1 MTPAKSATL
10 PGTAFLFPGQGS
22 QSVGM
27 GRSLAERYPVA
38 RRVFE
43 DADRILGFPLS
54 ALCFD
59 GPAEELTRTEN
70 TQPAL
75 LVASVAAFRVL
86 EEKGLLPSAT
96 AGHSAGEYAANVAAG
111 SLSFED
117 ALRLIRIRGEAMA
130 GAGSE
135 RPGTMAAVLGLSVE
149 QIQEVLRAVN
159 APRDLAAANYNS
171 PGQVVLSG
179 TPEAVARA
187 SEEAKRAGA
196 KKVVPLPVSA
206 AFHSPLMEAASRRL
220 NEAIDAAAIAPARVP
235 VYANVS
241 AAPVMA
247 PDEIRRALREQL
259 LAPVLWEQT
268 MTAMKGAG
276 DRRYVEVGN
285 GRVLRGLARGVDKEA
300 QLFGSEDP
308 DSIEAAATT
317 LAGAPALGAHP

>member
-1 MTPAKSATL
+1 
-10 PGTAFLFPGQGS
+10 
-22 QSVGM
+22 M
-27 GRSLAERYPVA
+27 GRALAERYPVA

-43 DADRILGFPLS
+43 DADRILGFSLS
-54 ALCFD
+54 TLCFE
-59 GPAEELTRTEN
+59 GPVEDLTRTEN

-75 LVASVAAFRVL
+75 LVTSVAAFRVL
-86 EEKGLLPSAT
+86 EEKGLVPGAA
-96 AGHSAGEYAANVAAG
+96 AGHSAGEYAAHVAAG

-117 ALRLIRIRGEAMA
+117 GLRLIRLRGEAMA
-130 GAGSE
+130 TAGRE

-179 TPEAVARA
+179 TPDAVARA

-196 KKVVPLPVSA
+196 KKVVPLQVSA
-206 AFHSPLMEAASRRL
+206 AFHSPLMAAASRKL
-220 NEAIDAAAIAPARVP
+220 NEAIDATAIAAARVP

-241 AAPVMA
+241 ATPVTT

-268 MTAMKGAG
+268 MIAMKVAG
-276 DRRYVEVGN
+276 IRRYLEVGN
-285 GRVLRGLARGVDKEA
+285 GRVLRGLVRGVDKEA
-300 QLFGSEDP
+300 QLLGSEDP
-308 DSIEAAATT
+308 DAIEGAASA
-317 LAGAPALGAHP
+317 LAEAPAL

>member
-1 MTPAKSATL
+1 MTPAKPAAL

-27 GRSLAERYPVA
+27 GRSLAEAYPAA
-38 RRVFE
+38 RRVFDE
-43 DADRILGFPLS
+43 ADRVLGFALS

-75 LVASVAAFRVL
+75 LVTSVAAFRVL
-86 EEKGLLPSAT
+86 EEKGLLPSAA
-96 AGHSAGEYAANVAAG
+96 AGHSAGEYGAYVACGA
-111 SLSFED
+111 LSFED
-117 ALRLIRIRGEAMA
+117 GLRLIRLRGEAMA
-130 GAGSE
+130 DAGRE

-149 QIQEVLRAVN
+149 QIQEVLRAVD

-187 SEEAKRAGA
+187 SEAAKGAGA
-196 KKVVPLPVSA
+196 KKVVPLQVSA
-206 AFHSPLMEAASRRL
+206 AFHSPLMEAASRKL
-220 NEAIDAAAIAPARVP
+220 HEAIDATAIRPARVP

-241 AAPVMA
+241 AKPVTN
-247 PDEIRRALREQL
+247 PDEIRGALREQL

-268 MTAMKGAG
+268 MVAMRAAG
-276 DRRYVEVGN
+276 IRRYVEVGQ

-308 DSIEAAATT
+308 DSIEAAAAA
-317 LAGAPALGAHP
+317 LAGAPAL